1 MTLPPATIRV
11 LVCEIRDGALWP
23 VCIAEGDDLVSGAK
37 AAPIAARP
45 TMLALR
51 SMLAALAPKQRQTL
65 LAELQDIEE
74 TPEAIPAPLAL
85 PDLQPPPV
93 PTSGMSD
100 TPNDF

>member
-23 VCIAEGDDLVSGAK
+23 LCIAEGDDLVSGAK

-45 TMLALR
+45 TLLALR
-51 SMLAALAPKQRQTL
+51 AMLATLAPKQRQTL
-65 LAELQDIEE
+65 LAELQGIEE

-85 PDLQPPPV
+85 PDHQPPPV
-93 PTSGMSD
+93 PPSATAGP
-100 TPNDF
+100 PNDF